1 MDKKQKEMLDS
12 MSIRELQNVIYEK
25 QKEEAIKKYGTVRE
39 TEHKITEI
47 EELKA
52 ENHDHLYHVV
62 VEDGSE
68 GWEVLVEVDR
78 EIDYNGDI
86 ETLVEDH
93 IVNYM
98 FENDYYQSGDI
109 ENITVNEI
117 CRYSRPIF
125 RIQ

>member
-1 MDKKQKEMLDS
+1 MNKKEVLDG
-12 MSIRELQNVIYEK
+12 MSIGELQNIIYEK

-39 TEHKITEI
+39 VEHKISEI

-52 ENHDHLYHVV
+52 ESHDSLFHVV

-78 EIDYNGDI
+78 DIDYDGELEN
-86 ETLVEDH
+86 LVEDH
-93 IVNYM
+93 IINYM

-109 ENITVNEI
+109 EEIRVSEI
-117 CRYSRPIF
+117 CRYSRPIL

>member
-1 MDKKQKEMLDS
+1 MDKKEILDS
-12 MSIRELQNVIYEK
+12 MSIRELQNLIFEK

-68 GWEVLVEVDR
+68 GWEALVEVDGD
-78 EIDYNGDI
+78 IDYSGDL
-86 ETLVEDH
+86 ENLVEDH
-93 IVNYM
+93 IVNFM
-98 FENDYYQSGDI
+98 IENNYYQNGDI
-109 ENITVNEI
+109 EEIRVNEI
-117 CRYSRPIF
+117 CRYSKPIF
-125 RIQ
+125 RIE

>member
-1 MDKKQKEMLDS
+1 MNKKEVLDG
-12 MSIRELQNVIYEK
+12 MSIGELQNVIYEK

-39 TEHKITEI
+39 TEFKISEL

-52 ENHDHLYHVV
+52 ESHDHLYHVV

-68 GWEVLVEVDR
+68 GWEVIVEVDR
-78 EIDYNGDI
+78 NIDYDGDM
-86 ETLVEDH
+86 EDVVEDN

-98 FENDYYQSGDI
+98 FENGYYQSGDI
-109 ENITVNEI
+109 ENIRIDEI